1 MLTFGDEDDL
11 QEDIK
16 EGVAIAL
23 DFCDFDDEGYID
35 DIKLNKLAYFA
46 IQHFDLDITY
56 SWYKYGA
63 APIYSEP
70 ADRGETSY
78 ISPRPEGEITAATS
92 SRVPTVDNKYRSPIE
107 YAYFFADDIT
117 EEFERIY
124 NTGTKEY
131 LVHFY
136 DENAPTHYKQL
147 YIQSA
152 KLQQVLD
159 SIKDD
164 DDWYD
169 EIAETYNELEGC
181 LNETYEEM
189 LLVDEVSESL
199 TAFQEYS
206 RLIRNVIIAA
216 KEQESLSS
224 NQKRFMTNV
233 VDFFYRVP
241 WKYTA
246 LLIAQDTV
254 TGSNRGLLKTSIE
267 DDLRWMREHYERE
280 TDSLRQRAFAF
291 SLLPDSV
298 EEMREVI
305 ADDNPLPPAAVNE
318 DEIEAW
324 SQLGG
329 EVILNDGSE

>member
-23 DFCDFDDEGYID
+23 DFCDFGDEGYID

-46 IQHFDLDITY
+46 IQQFDLDITY

-70 ADRGETSY
+70 ADQGETNF
-78 ISPRPEGEITAATS
+78 ISPVSEDEVPAVSS

-117 EEFERIY
+117 EEFERAV
-124 NTGTKEY
+124 TMETKEY

-136 DENAPTHYKQL
+136 TENAPPHYKQL

-159 SIKDD
+159 SIKEDD
-164 DDWYD
+164 NWYNEKA
-169 EIAETYNELEGC
+169 EIYNELEDR
-181 LNETYEEM
+181 LNDTYKEM
-189 LLVDEVSESL
+189 LLVDEVSESIA
-199 TAFQEYS
+199 AFQNYS
-206 RLIRNVIIAA
+206 RLIRNVLIAA
-216 KEQESLSS
+216 MEQESLSS
-224 NQKRFMTNV
+224 NQKRFMTNLI
-233 VDFFYRVP
+233 DFFYGIT

-246 LLIAQDTV
+246 LLIAKDTV
-254 TGSNRGLLKTSIE
+254 TGNNRELLKNSIE
-267 DDLRWMREHYERE
+267 DDLRWMRDHNERE
-280 TDSLRQRAFAF
+280 TDSLRQRALAF
-291 SLLPDSV
+291 NLLPDSV
-298 EEMREVI
+298 EEMMEVV
-305 ADDNPLPPAAVNE
+305 DDDENLPPEQVNE

-324 SQLGG
+324 SRLGG
-329 EVILNDGSE
+329 EVILDDGTE